1 MKEKIQLKETA
12 RLNKLLASHSNKLV
26 NSVIIILC
34 IIIISLGYSL
44 SKKILSGSSSE
55 VERIYTQK
63 GSPVIQVEV
72 LNGCGI
78 GGVGD
83 KFTDIIRSKGI
94 DVVKTGNYMS
104 FDIDQ
109 TFIID
114 RSGKLETAYKVADS
128 LGVDKKNIINQTNKQ
143 YFLDLTIVIG
153 KDFNKYFQKSRS

>member
-78 GGVGD
+78 PGAAD
-83 KFTDIIRSKGI
+83 NFTSFLRQRHF
-94 DVVKTGNYMS
+94 DVVQIGNYIS
-104 FDIDQ
+104 FDIEKSMV
-109 TFIID
+109 ID
-114 RSGKLETAYKVADS
+114 RVGNIANADRIADS
-128 LGVDKKNIINQTNKQ
+128 LGISRKNIIQQINKN
-143 YFLDLTIVIG
+143 YFLDASVVIG
-153 KDFNKYFQKSRS
+153 KDFETLKPNL

>member
-78 GGVGD
+78 PVAAD
-83 KFTDIIRSKGI
+83 NFTSFLRQRHF
-94 DVVKTGNYMS
+94 DVVQIGNYIS
-104 FDIDQ
+104 FDIEKSMV
-109 TFIID
+109 ID
-114 RSGKLETAYKVADS
+114 RVGNIANADRIADS
-128 LGVDKKNIINQTNKQ
+128 LGISRKNIIQQINKN
-143 YFLDLTIVIG
+143 YFLDASVVIG
-153 KDFNKYFQKSRS
+153 KDFETLKPNL